1 MKLIEAL
8 WYFPKPVDTFHSAL
22 DKLNCRFQL
31 AWAAVKV
38 GSGGADAAVASQ
50 RFQNVDGSAF
60 VGQVC

>member
-1 MKLIEAL
+1 MQGSILSI
-8 WYFPKPVDTFHSAL
+8 HSNQ
-22 DKLNCRFQL
+22 LNSCLQL

-60 VGQVC
+60 VCQCC